1 MQINQIIHFMELHGE
16 SKKINSS
23 ADKIYHLVS
32 NCANFGKYLPPDVT
46 GFESTTEY
54 CKFSMK
60 NVAEF
65 KIEITE
71 KQPFSLVSYR
81 ADNDKKIPIHL
92 SIHID
97 NKETYS
103 LLQIKLNADIPF
115 FLQGMVKTPLQ
126 KFVDILED
134 KIKLEAEKE

>member
-134 KIKLEAEKE
+134 KIKLEAEKV

>member
-16 SKKINSS
+16 FKKINSS
-23 ADKIYHLVS
+23 DEKIFHLVS

-46 GFESTTEY
+46 NFESTTEY
-54 CKFSMK
+54 CKFTMK
-60 NVAEF
+60 NVADF

-71 KQPFSLVSYR
+71 KQPYRLVSFK
-81 ADNDKKIPIHL
+81 ADNDKKIPISL
-92 SIHID
+92 SIHIEK
-97 NKETYS
+97 KETFS

-126 KFVDILED
+126 KFIDILED

>member
-1 MQINQIIHFMELHGE
+1 
-16 SKKINSS
+16 
-23 ADKIYHLVS
+23 
-32 NCANFGKYLPPDVT
+32 
-46 GFESTTEY
+46 
-54 CKFSMK
+54 MK
-60 NVAEF
+60 NVADF

-71 KQPFSLVSYR
+71 KQPYRLVSYK
-81 ADNDKKIPIHL
+81 ADNDKKIPISL
-92 SIHID
+92 SIFIE

-126 KFVDILED
+126 KFIDILED